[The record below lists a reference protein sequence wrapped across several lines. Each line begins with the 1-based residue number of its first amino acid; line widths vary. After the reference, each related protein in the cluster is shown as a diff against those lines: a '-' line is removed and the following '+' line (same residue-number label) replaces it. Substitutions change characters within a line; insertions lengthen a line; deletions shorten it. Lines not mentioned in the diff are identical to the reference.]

1 MPYIPNEEE
10 QARIDANKA
19 EHEEKQ
25 KQLNA
30 AFLCLTEKQQEA
42 IRDMWKAYDAWDTQT
57 SEDWLLYNTYVNLK
71 DVRGAFYQA
80 FPVSYTHLT
89 LPTNREV

>member
-80 FPVSYTHLT
+80 FPSVTQ
-89 LPTNREV
+89 REED